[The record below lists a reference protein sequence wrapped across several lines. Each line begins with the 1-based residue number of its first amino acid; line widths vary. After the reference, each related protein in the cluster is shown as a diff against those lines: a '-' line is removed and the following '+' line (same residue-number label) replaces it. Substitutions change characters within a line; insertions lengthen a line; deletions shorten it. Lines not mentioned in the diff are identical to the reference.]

1 MKIDYMTRLTRAALW
16 RLPRQEAEDIIA
28 DYQDMVGTPP
38 RPDAELVRD
47 LGSPVQAVKLL
58 TQPRPYR
65 LWLAVFALLSACVL
79 LPAAALLTGTS
90 VFRFLW
96 QYGLSSNRLWQVSLP
111 VGLIVS
117 LVWFRRCGAKGPR
130 LPRAILPVLL
140 LLLAGM
146 AAVWWLL
153 WQFAIFPNGAI
164 TSDPQLQ
171 MIFFGLP
178 SVRIGPVGYILHGA
192 LAWAS
197 AAAGVVGIVGLVKAR
212 TGDRRWLAA
221 YILSLALVA
230 MNVSVLTFLTS
241 MSLDYFTFLDDWWV
255 RFLPRYLAITAAGLI
270 GTGVALC

>member
-1 MKIDYMTRLTRAALW
+1 MKSDYMTRLTRAVRW

-111 VGLIVS
+111 VGLILS
-117 LVWFRRCGAKGPR
+117 LVWFRRHGAKAPR
-130 LPRAILPVLL
+130 LPRTILPVLL
-140 LLLAGM
+140 LLLAGI

-221 YILSLALVA
+221 YTLGLTLVA
-230 MNVSVLTFLTS
+230 INVSVLTFLTS
-241 MSLDYFTFLDDWWV
+241 TSFDYFTFLDDWWV

-270 GTGVALC
+270 G